1 MKKMDKKTF
10 LNRMANNIEIIES
23 HIGCIESIFFS
34 KNHVKIISEKVE
46 LKYNFQKGKLEV
58 INFCFPVDSILKYI
72 EHILNESLKE
82 KFDLEMELQKIR
94 CSIRG
99 IAKIKFN
106 GLTEKYAI
114 EEEIESLIKKEKNE
128 IEKMGVKQPPIF

>member
-23 HIGCIESIFFS
+23 HIGCIESIFLT
-34 KNHVKIISEKVE
+34 KDYAQIISEKVN
-46 LKYNFQKGKLEV
+46 LKYNFLEKKLEA
-58 INFCFPVDSILKYI
+58 IDFYFPCVSVLKYV

-82 KFDLEMELQKIR
+82 KFDLKMEIQKNK

-114 EEEIESLIKKEKNE
+114 EEKIESLIKKEKNE
-128 IEKMGVKQPPIF
+128 IEKIGIK

>member
-1 MKKMDKKTF
+1 MDKKIF

-23 HIGCIESIFFS
+23 HIGCIESIFLR
-34 KNHVKIISEKVE
+34 KDYAQIISEKAN
-46 LKYNFQKGKLEV
+46 LKYNFSEKKLEA
-58 INFCFPVDSILKYI
+58 IDFYFPCASVLKYV

-114 EEEIESLIKKEKNE
+114 EEKIESLIKKEKNE
-128 IEKMGVKQPPIF
+128 IEKIGVK

>member
-1 MKKMDKKTF
+1 MDKKTF

-23 HIGCIESIFFS
+23 HIGCIESIFLT
-34 KNHVKIISEKVE
+34 KDYAQIISEKVN
-46 LKYNFQKGKLEV
+46 LKYNFQKKKLEA
-58 INFCFPVDSILKYI
+58 IDFYFPCISVLKYV

-114 EEEIESLIKKEKNE
+114 EEKIESLIKKEKNE
-128 IEKMGVKQPPIF
+128 IEKIGVKKPPIF

>member
-23 HIGCIESIFFS
+23 HIGYIESIFLT
-34 KNHVKIISEKVE
+34 KNHVQIISEKVN
-46 LKYNFQKGKLEV
+46 LKYNFSEKKLEA
-58 INFCFPVDSILKYI
+58 IDFYFPCVSVLKYV

-82 KFDLEMELQKIR
+82 KFDLKMEIQKNK

-114 EEEIESLIKKEKNE
+114 EEKIESLIKKEKNE
-128 IEKMGVKQPPIF
+128 IEKIGIK

>member
-1 MKKMDKKTF
+1 MDKKTF
-10 LNRMANNIEIIES
+10 LNKTANNIEIIES
-23 HIGCIESIFFS
+23 HIGYIDSIFLT
-34 KNHVKIISEKVE
+34 KDYARIISEKVN
-46 LKYNFQKGKLEV
+46 LKYNFSEKKLEA
-58 INFCFPVDSILKYI
+58 IDFYFPCASVLKYV

-82 KFDLEMELQKIR
+82 KFDLKMEIQKNK

-114 EEEIESLIKKEKNE
+114 EEKIESLIKKEKDE
-128 IEKMGVKQPPIF
+128 IEKIGIK